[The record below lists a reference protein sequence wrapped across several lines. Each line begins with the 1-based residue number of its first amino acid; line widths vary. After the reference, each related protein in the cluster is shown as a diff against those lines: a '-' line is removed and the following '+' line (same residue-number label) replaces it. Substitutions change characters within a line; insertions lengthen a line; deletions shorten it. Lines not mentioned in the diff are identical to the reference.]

1 MRPALTRLRRLRRA
15 RNPRRGMSII
25 EVMVAVTVLGVGV
38 LGLASTASYVA
49 IQMGGG
55 GVATVASTVGQ
66 QVYDSLAATP
76 CASLA
81 GSTVTKRGVKV
92 TWTVA
97 DSTARYKYVTEAVQY
112 PVRKGGTRTVTYVN
126 LIPCF

>member
-1 MRPALTRLRRLRRA
+1 
-15 RNPRRGMSII
+15 MSII
-25 EVMVAVTVLGVGV
+25 EVMVAVTVMGVGV

-49 IQMGGG
+49 LQMGGG

-76 CASLA
+76 CANLT
-81 GSTVTKRGVKV
+81 GGTVTKRRVRV

-97 DSTARYKYVTEAVQY
+97 DSTVRFKYISESVQY
-112 PVRKGGTRTVTYVN
+112 PVRKGGTRTVNYTN
-126 LIPCF
+126 LIPCN